1 MKLFGVSSLSAGTLS
16 TMAVGAGVVLLAP
29 VVVPIVASVM
39 KPMVKAVF
47 KGGILAYENARIA
60 VAETKETIEDIAAEA
75 RSEMA
80 AVQEQTAKMA
90 KSGSKKSAK

>member
-1 MKLFGVSSLSAGTLS
+1 MRLFPGGSITGSTIG

-60 VAETKETIEDIAAEA
+60 IAETTETIEDIAAEA
-75 RSEMA
+75 RSEIA
-80 AVQEQTAKMA
+80 ADQGQPAKAGA
-90 KSGSKKSAK
+90 KKMSK

>member
-1 MKLFGVSSLSAGTLS
+1 MKLLPGSSITGSTVG

-75 RSEMA
+75 RSEISAGQTQA
-80 AVQEQTAKMA
+80 AKTGAK
-90 KSGSKKSAK
+90 KTTK

>member
-1 MKLFGVSSLSAGTLS
+1 MRFFPGGCITGSTIGTMS
-16 TMAVGAGVVLLAP
+16 VGAGVVLLAP

-75 RSEMA
+75 RSEVSTGQA
-80 AVQEQTAKMA
+80 PTVKAGAK
-90 KSGSKKSAK
+90 KTSK